1 MAFDSTILRPN
12 LSEPRLDEPFTLTS
26 AATVATDA
34 TAGNLFRLSIA
45 VSRTLG
51 VPTNATDGMV
61 RAWEITNSDDDTA
74 VTLTL
79 ASTTGG
85 FAGVLGVTTVT
96 TEISDVNTSVSTVTL
111 AATKSIPFGDT
122 LVYVAY
128 YSAGLARWLPIVS
141 YIRDN

>member
-1 MAFDSTILRPN
+1 MAFDSSIIRPN
-12 LSEPRLDEPFTLTS
+12 LSEPRLDEPVTLTS

-34 TAGNLFRLSIA
+34 SAGNLFRLSIA

-51 VPTNATDGMV
+51 VPTNPVDGML
-61 RAWEITNSDDDTA
+61 RAWEVTNSDDDTA

-79 ASTTGG
+79 ASGAGG

-96 TEISDVNTSVSTVTL
+96 TELSDVNTSVSTFTL

-122 LVYVAY
+122 FVHVAY
-128 YSAGLARWLPIVS
+128 YSAGLARWLPIAS